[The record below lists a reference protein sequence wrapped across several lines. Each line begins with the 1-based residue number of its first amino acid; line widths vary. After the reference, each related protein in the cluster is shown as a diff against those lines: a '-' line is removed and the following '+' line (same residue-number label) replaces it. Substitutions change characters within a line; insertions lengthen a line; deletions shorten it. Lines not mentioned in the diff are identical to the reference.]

1 MPQSATQDTDATLIG
16 NAHIP
21 IAEINP
27 YMPTTAKAFTGPPT
41 LGPILETG
49 QRRALLGW
57 THKKD
62 TPEGLLTGRL
72 WCWVGEGKGN
82 FQVSYS
88 SRRWGCWCSP
98 ETYLTRPVVLT
109 V

>member
-1 MPQSATQDTDATLIG
+1 MPQQATQDTDATLIG

-27 YMPTTAKAFTGPPT
+27 YMPTIAKAFTGPPT

-62 TPEGLLTGRL
+62 TPEDLLMGRL
-72 WCWVGEGKGN
+72 WCWVGERKGN
-82 FQVSYS
+82 FQVRTISLIFVQLVHEGDAGV
-88 SRRWGCWCSP
+88 RLR
-98 ETYLTRPVVLT
+98 LI
-109 V
+109 